1 MKTTATARA
10 HANIALVKY
19 WGKRDRALNLPATGS
34 LSLTVGGLTTTT
46 TVTFSDQGDGD
57 RFLLNGEVVTGA
69 ALARLTRWLDL
80 IRSRADLNSPAL
92 VTSVNDFPTASGL
105 ASSASAYAAL
115 ALAATAAAGLD
126 LDDRELSIL
135 ARRGSGSAARSIHG
149 GLVEM
154 HRGDRADGSDAFAEP
169 VTDAWDLRM
178 VIAIVGGGVKKQHPS
193 RDAMQHCADT
203 SPLYPGHVGAVAD
216 DLADA
221 RAAITRRDLD
231 QLGAIAERSALTMH
245 ATAMAARPAIIYFQP
260 ATLACIAAVYQ
271 LRDQGLPA
279 YFTID
284 AGPHVKVLTATTDA
298 AAVAAALAA
307 VARVDEVITSA
318 PGGAA
323 TLVAPGAGR

>member
-34 LSLTVGGLTTTT
+34 LSLTVASLSTTT
-46 TVTFSDQGDGD
+46 TVTFTDARDRD
-57 RFLLNGEVVTGA
+57 RFELNGDPVTGA
-69 ALARLTRWLDL
+69 AQQRLSTWLDL
-80 IRSRADLNSPAL
+80 IRSRADLRAAAL
-92 VTSVNDFPTASGL
+92 VTSANDFPTASGL

-115 ALAATAAAGLD
+115 AVAASAAAGLD

-169 VTDAWDLRM
+169 IAGSWDLRM
-178 VIAIVGGGVKKQHPS
+178 VIAIVGGGIEKKHPS

-203 SPLYPGHVGAVAD
+203 SPLYSGHVAAVPG

-221 RAAITRRDLD
+221 RAAIDARDLD

-245 ATAMAARPAIIYFQP
+245 ASAMAARPAIIYFQP
-260 ATLACIAAVYQ
+260 VTLACIAAVYQ
-271 LRDQGLPA
+271 LRAGGLPA

-284 AGPHVKVLTATTDA
+284 AGPHVKVLTTATDA
-298 AAVAAALAA
+298 AAVAAALAS
-307 VARVDEVITSA
+307 VAGVDRVVTSP

-323 TLVAPGAGR
+323 ALVEASPGQ